1 MEADNMTK
9 IGVIEL
15 LLETVFVS
23 LLVFVFPFS
32 VELKVKL
39 IVLYV
44 FLQML
49 IGRYRGKSL
58 LFYEEIKLL
67 LISMIG
73 YLIGGFLIIPTRDL
87 TLIRI
92 LYFIAICA
100 VIFVFDLLSC
110 RYSHILLRKC
120 FKKNVVIVGIGH
132 TAQALYNVCR
142 GNRFSLM
149 DVLCFISCNG
159 SKYLKKDQEH
169 VVNEKPIYKVD
180 DIETIIEQQNIDAV
194 ILAIP
199 EMPNDELKCLIGRIQ
214 DKVKTVKYLPQV
226 PNTINFDSK
235 IEDFDGLLM
244 ISSATGIIK
253 IPSRI
258 CKRLIDILGSLV
270 GLLLLIPITIFVYV
284 KNRSEG
290 DKDPI
295 FFTQERIGKN
305 GKTFK
310 IYKFRTMVPDAEQ
323 VLEELMEKDPVI
335 REEYTKN
342 KKLVNDPRIT
352 KAGKFLREK
361 SLDEF
366 PQFINVLLGQMS
378 LIGPRPYLPRE
389 KEDMGKYYKSVIA
402 CTPGLTGMWQ
412 THGRSNVTFEYRLE
426 LDDYYYRNWSFWL
439 DITLFLKTIRQVLYG
454 NGAM

>member
-1 MEADNMTK
+1 MTK

-58 LFYEEIKLL
+58 LFYEEVKLL

-110 RYSHILLRKC
+110 RYSHILLRKY

-180 DIETIIEQQNIDAV
+180 DIETIIEQQNIDTV

-253 IPSRI
+253 FPSRI

-310 IYKFRTMVPDAEQ
+310 IYKFRTMVPNAEQ

-426 LDDYYYRNWSFWL
+426 LDNYYYRNWSFWL

>member
-1 MEADNMTK
+1 MTK

-58 LFYEEIKLL
+58 LFYEEVKLL

-87 TLIRI
+87 TLIHI

-110 RYSHILLRKC
+110 RYSHILLRKY

-244 ISSATGIIK
+244 ISSTTGIIK

-258 CKRLIDILGSLV
+258 FKRLIDILGSLV

-290 DKDPI
+290 DKDSI

-310 IYKFRTMVPDAEQ
+310 IYKFRTMVPNAEQ
-323 VLEELMEKDPVI
+323 VLEELMEKNPAI

-366 PQFINVLLGQMS
+366 PQFINVFLGQMS

-426 LDDYYYRNWSFWL
+426 LDNYYYRNWSFWL

>member
-1 MEADNMTK
+1 MTK

-58 LFYEEIKLL
+58 LFYEEVKLL

-110 RYSHILLRKC
+110 RYSHILLRKY

-132 TAQALYNVCR
+132 TARALYNVCR

-180 DIETIIEQQNIDAV
+180 DIETIIEQQNIDTV

-253 IPSRI
+253 IPSQI

-284 KNRSEG
+284 KNHSEG

-310 IYKFRTMVPDAEQ
+310 IYKFRTMVPNAEQ

-352 KAGKFLREK
+352 KAGKSLREK

-389 KEDMGKYYKSVIA
+389 KEDMGRYYKSVIA

-426 LDDYYYRNWSFWL
+426 LDDYYYRNWSLWL

>member
-1 MEADNMTK
+1 MTK

-58 LFYEEIKLL
+58 LFYEEVKLL

-110 RYSHILLRKC
+110 RYSHILLRKY

-169 VVNEKPIYKVD
+169 VVNERPIYKVD
-180 DIETIIEQQNIDAV
+180 DIETIIEQQNIDTV

-199 EMPNDELKCLIGRIQ
+199 EMPNDELKCLIGRVQ

-270 GLLLLIPITIFVYV
+270 GLLLLIPITIFVYA
-284 KNRSEG
+284 KNHSEG

-310 IYKFRTMVPDAEQ
+310 IYKFRTMVPNAEQ

-366 PQFINVLLGQMS
+366 PQFINVFLGQMS

-389 KEDMGKYYKSVIA
+389 KEDMGRYYKSVIA

>member
-1 MEADNMTK
+1 MTK
-9 IGVIEL
+9 IGFVKL
-15 LLETVFVS
+15 LLETIFVS
-23 LLVFVFPFS
+23 ILITILPS
-32 VELKVKL
+32 PIELKIKL
-39 IVLYV
+39 VVLYV
-44 FLQML
+44 FMQLL
-49 IGRYRGKSL
+49 IGRYMGKSL
-58 LFYEEIKLL
+58 LFYEEVRLL
-67 LISMIG
+67 LLSMAG
-73 YLIGGFLIIPTRDL
+73 YFVGCFLVIPSSHL
-87 TLIRI
+87 SVIRI
-92 LYFIAICA
+92 IYIFIACA
-100 VIFVFDLLSC
+100 LIFVFDLLC
-110 RYSHILLRKC
+110 NRYSHIFLRKY
-120 FKKNVVIVGIGH
+120 FKKNVMIVGIGH
-132 TAQALYNVCR
+132 TAEALYNVCR

-149 DVLCFISCNG
+149 DVLCFVSCND
-159 SKYLKKDQEH
+159 SEYLHVNQEH
-169 VVNEKPIYKVD
+169 IVKEKPIYKVK
-180 DIETIIEQQNIDAV
+180 DIEKIIDQEKIDTV
-194 ILAIP
+194 LLAIP
-199 EMPNDELKCLIGRIQ
+199 EMSRDDLKNVIGRVQ

-226 PNTINFDSK
+226 PGTINFDST

-258 CKRLIDILGSLV
+258 CKRLIDIIASLF
-270 GLLLLIPITIFVYV
+270 GLLLLIPITIFVYI
-284 KNRSEG
+284 KNHSEG

-310 IYKFRTMVPDAEQ
+310 IYKFRTMVPNAEK
-323 VLEELMEKDPVI
+323 VLEELMEKDPAI
-335 REEYTKN
+335 KEEYTKH

-366 PQFINVLLGQMS
+366 PQFINVFLGQMS

>member
-1 MEADNMTK
+1 MTK

-58 LFYEEIKLL
+58 LFYEEVKLL

-110 RYSHILLRKC
+110 RYSHILLRKY

-180 DIETIIEQQNIDAV
+180 DIETIIEQQNIDTV
-194 ILAIP
+194 ILAIS

-253 IPSRI
+253 FPSRI

-310 IYKFRTMVPDAEQ
+310 IYKFRTMVPNAEQ

-426 LDDYYYRNWSFWL
+426 LDNYYYRNWSFWL

>member
-1 MEADNMTK
+1 MTK

-58 LFYEEIKLL
+58 LFYEEVKLL

-110 RYSHILLRKC
+110 RYSHILLRKY

-180 DIETIIEQQNIDAV
+180 DIETIIEQQNIDTV

-244 ISSATGIIK
+244 ISSATRIIK

-258 CKRLIDILGSLV
+258 CKRLIDILGSLA

-310 IYKFRTMVPDAEQ
+310 IYKFRTMVPNAEQ
-323 VLEELMEKDPVI
+323 VLEELMEKDPAI

-366 PQFINVLLGQMS
+366 PQFINVFLGQMS

-389 KEDMGKYYKSVIA
+389 KEDMGRHYKSVIA

-454 NGAM
+454 DGAM

>member
-1 MEADNMTK
+1 M
-9 IGVIEL
+9 
-15 LLETVFVS
+15 
-23 LLVFVFPFS
+23 
-32 VELKVKL
+32 
-39 IVLYV
+39 
-44 FLQML
+44 
-49 IGRYRGKSL
+49 
-58 LFYEEIKLL
+58 
-67 LISMIG
+67 
-73 YLIGGFLIIPTRDL
+73 
-87 TLIRI
+87 
-92 LYFIAICA
+92 ICA

-110 RYSHILLRKC
+110 RYSHIFLRKY
-120 FKKNVVIVGIGH
+120 FKKNVIIVGIGH

-159 SKYLKKDQEH
+159 SKYLNKDQEH
-169 VVNEKPIYKVD
+169 VVNERPIYKVD
-180 DIETIIEQQNIDAV
+180 DIEKIIEQQNIDTV

-244 ISSATGIIK
+244 ISSATRIIK

-258 CKRLIDILGSLV
+258 CKRLIDILGSLA

-310 IYKFRTMVPDAEQ
+310 IYKFRTMVPNAEQ
-323 VLEELMEKDPVI
+323 VLEELMEKDPAI

-389 KEDMGKYYKSVIA
+389 KEDMGRYYKSVIA

>member
-1 MEADNMTK
+1 MTK

-58 LFYEEIKLL
+58 LFYEEVKLL

-110 RYSHILLRKC
+110 RYSHILLRKY

-159 SKYLKKDQEH
+159 SKYLNKDQEH
-169 VVNEKPIYKVD
+169 VVNERPIYKVD
-180 DIETIIEQQNIDAV
+180 DIETIIEQQNIDTV

-253 IPSRI
+253 IPSQI

-310 IYKFRTMVPDAEQ
+310 IYKFRTMVPNAEQ
-323 VLEELMEKDPVI
+323 VLEELMEKDPAI

-366 PQFINVLLGQMS
+366 PQFINVFLGQMS

>member
-1 MEADNMTK
+1 MTK

-58 LFYEEIKLL
+58 LFYEEVKLL

-110 RYSHILLRKC
+110 RYSHILLRKY

-159 SKYLKKDQEH
+159 SKYLNKDQEH
-169 VVNEKPIYKVD
+169 VVNERPIYKVD
-180 DIETIIEQQNIDAV
+180 DIEKIIEQQNIDTV

-199 EMPNDELKCLIGRIQ
+199 EMPMMN
-214 DKVKTVKYLPQV
+214 
-226 PNTINFDSK
+226 
-235 IEDFDGLLM
+235 
-244 ISSATGIIK
+244 
-253 IPSRI
+253 
-258 CKRLIDILGSLV
+258 
-270 GLLLLIPITIFVYV
+270 
-284 KNRSEG
+284 
-290 DKDPI
+290 
-295 FFTQERIGKN
+295 
-305 GKTFK
+305 
-310 IYKFRTMVPDAEQ
+310 
-323 VLEELMEKDPVI
+323 
-335 REEYTKN
+335 
-342 KKLVNDPRIT
+342 
-352 KAGKFLREK
+352 
-361 SLDEF
+361 
-366 PQFINVLLGQMS
+366 
-378 LIGPRPYLPRE
+378 
-389 KEDMGKYYKSVIA
+389 
-402 CTPGLTGMWQ
+402 
-412 THGRSNVTFEYRLE
+412 
-426 LDDYYYRNWSFWL
+426 
-439 DITLFLKTIRQVLYG
+439 
-454 NGAM
+454 

>member
-1 MEADNMTK
+1 MTK
-9 IGVIEL
+9 IGFVKL
-15 LLETVFVS
+15 LLETIFVS
-23 LLVFVFPFS
+23 ILITILPS
-32 VELKVKL
+32 PIELKIKL
-39 IVLYV
+39 VVLYV
-44 FLQML
+44 FMQLL
-49 IGRYRGKSL
+49 IGRYMGKSL
-58 LFYEEIKLL
+58 LFYEEVRLL
-67 LISMIG
+67 LLSMAG
-73 YLIGGFLIIPTRDL
+73 YFVGCFLVIPSSHL
-87 TLIRI
+87 SVIRI
-92 LYFIAICA
+92 IYIFIACA
-100 VIFVFDLLSC
+100 LIFVFDLFC
-110 RYSHILLRKC
+110 NRYSHIFLRKY
-120 FKKNVVIVGIGH
+120 FKKNVMIVGIGH
-132 TAQALYNVCR
+132 TAEALYNVCR

-149 DVLCFISCNG
+149 DVLCFVSCND
-159 SKYLKKDQEH
+159 SEYLHVNQEH
-169 VVNEKPIYKVD
+169 IVKEKPIYKVK
-180 DIETIIEQQNIDAV
+180 DIEKIIDQEKIDTV
-194 ILAIP
+194 LLAIP
-199 EMPNDELKCLIGRIQ
+199 EMSRDDLKNVIGRVQ

-226 PNTINFDSK
+226 PGTINFDSK

-310 IYKFRTMVPDAEQ
+310 IYKFRTMVPNAEQ
-323 VLEELMEKDPVI
+323 VLEELMEKDPAI

-366 PQFINVLLGQMS
+366 PQFINVFLGQMS

>member
-1 MEADNMTK
+1 MTK

-58 LFYEEIKLL
+58 LFYEEVKLL

-73 YLIGGFLIIPTRDL
+73 YLIGGFLIIPTRES

-110 RYSHILLRKC
+110 RYSHILLRKY

-180 DIETIIEQQNIDAV
+180 DIETIIEQQNIDTV

-214 DKVKTVKYLPQV
+214 DKVKTVKYPPQV

-253 IPSRI
+253 FPSRI

-310 IYKFRTMVPDAEQ
+310 IYKFRTMVPNAEQ

-426 LDDYYYRNWSFWL
+426 LDNYYYRNWSFWL